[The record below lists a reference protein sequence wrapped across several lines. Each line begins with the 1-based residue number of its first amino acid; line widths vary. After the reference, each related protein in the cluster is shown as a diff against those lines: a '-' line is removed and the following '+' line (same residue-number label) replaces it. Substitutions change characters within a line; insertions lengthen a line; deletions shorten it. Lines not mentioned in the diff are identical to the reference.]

1 MTNLLPKDKLHYLS
15 LTLDTSGLHTRVI
28 DGAMMIS
35 GPLEFIVKNND
46 DLVTSV
52 SGDLVATFE
61 FSLKNFAITSNLEVE
76 IEDSSDDNKTLTSI
90 LTSLIAD
97 PWNDM
102 FANGKPL
109 SDFEE
114 RLKMAGGILAD
125 TTAEFRV
132 DGFRQGWLYG
142 GFLMASEVHL

>member
-1 MTNLLPKDKLHYLS
+1 MTSLLPKDKLHYLS
-15 LTLDTSGLHTRVI
+15 LTLDTTGLHTRVI

-61 FSLKNFAITSNLEVE
+61 FALKNFAITSNLEVE
-76 IEDSSDDNKTLTSI
+76 IEDSSDDHKALTSI
-90 LTSLIAD
+90 LQSLIAD

-102 FANGKPL
+102 FASGKPL
-109 SDFEE
+109 KDFEE
-114 RLKMAGGILAD
+114 RLEMAGGILAD

-142 GFLMASEVHL
+142 GFLMASEVHH